1 MSELQDLEQRL
12 SSLIQTQCNT
22 IGCDNCGLK
31 FGGYGSNECSATDLQ
46 SRIMDIEMKEFQSSQ
61 GATNE
66 Q

>member
-12 SSLIQTQCNT
+12 TSLINNQCNT

-31 FGGYGSNECSATDLQ
+31 FGGFDSDECSATDLQ
-46 SRIMDIEMKEFQSSQ
+46 SRIMKIEMEEFESSQ